1 MNNRVAFITGATSG
15 IGASFAQHFAKEGYN
30 LILTG
35 LPNDKISFSLEELKE
50 KYNVDVELLYAEF
63 ANENDV
69 SKLED
74 IIKKNDKIEVLI
86 NNAGFALDTPFLQDK
101 IGNLENMIKV
111 HINAPVRFIHA
122 ALPNM
127 IRQKKGI
134 IINMSSLSSFIPIPR
149 DSMYSA
155 TKVFHNSLMESLHIS
170 VRDFG
175 IKVQVLCPGFV
186 ETNFHT
192 SAGIDQAEIKNVGIM
207 HWMNPEKVVEIS
219 IKNLR
224 KRNKVIV
231 VPGFRNKAVKLI
243 YALLPSGLYY
253 KIASK
258 YLQ

>member
-1 MNNRVAFITGATSG
+1 MNKRVAFITGATSG
-15 IGASFAQHFAKEGYN
+15 IGTAFAQHFAKEGYN

-35 LPNDKISFSLEELKE
+35 LPHDKIPPCVEDLSKNHNVNVEIVSAEL
-50 KYNVDVELLYAEF
+50 

-69 SKLED
+69 SKLEN
-74 IIKKNDKIEVLI
+74 IIKGNDQIEVLI
-86 NNAGFALDTPFLQDK
+86 NNAGFALDKPFMLDNVRN
-101 IGNLENMIKV
+101 IENMIKV

-134 IINMSSLSSFIPIPR
+134 IINMSSLSSFIPIPK
-149 DSMYSA
+149 DTMYSA
-155 TKVFHNSLMESLHIS
+155 TKLFNNSFMESLHTY
-170 VRDFG
+170 VCDKG

-186 ETNFHT
+186 RTNFHA
-192 SAGIDQAEIKNVGIM
+192 SAGFNQAEFINSRIIP
-207 HWMNPEKVVEIS
+207 WMKPEKVVEIS

-231 VPGFRNKAVKLI
+231 VPGFWNKMVKHI
-243 YALLPSGLYY
+243 YTILPSRLYY
-253 KIASK
+253 RIASK